1 LYVSV
6 FAGTEVS
13 DDVSEDA
20 SGDVS
25 EDVSKDVSTV
35 LEDEFLAPGNFVQIK
50 KYNCRPHNYCAGN
63 QWNLVVFKHIARQRP
78 KYAPNAIAAC
88 KNTQLGSAVSI
99 IIDV

>member
-35 LEDEFLAPGNFVQIK
+35 LEDEFLAPGNFCTDK
-50 KYNCRPHNYCAGN
+50 KYNCRPHNYCAG
-63 QWNLVVFKHIARQRP
+63 QSMESCSFQTHCKTTSKVCTQRNSCLQE
-78 KYAPNAIAAC
+78 Y
-88 KNTQLGSAVSI
+88 SAW
-99 IIDV
+99 